1 MAQLRERGRVLG
13 GHRVLTLVVSEAAVI
28 PFAREILNEM
38 ADVSLVD
45 EMSERVGVRVWSY
58 CV

>member
-1 MAQLRERGRVLG
+1 MRVLH
-13 GHRVLTLVVSEAAVI
+13 GHRVLTLVVSEAAVT
-28 PFAREILNEM
+28 PFAREIFNEM